1 MASVHALGLSGGL
14 LATWDL
20 GKAKLKAFV
29 VTAGILLTSF
39 SKDFIEEPNLKNVYG
54 PYNCKNLF
62 WDSIYY
68 EGTFDIQNLIIV
80 GDLNFIWSPC
90 EFWGSKAK
98 MDSSG
103 DYFVDLFGA
112 VNLVDVEPNPLNPTR
127 INGQGGLERVSK
139 RLDIFLMS
147 RPLMEKMTNFR

>member
-1 MASVHALGLSGGL
+1 MVLAHSACSFFLKIKPDWEVASVDALGLSGGL

-62 WDSIYY
+62 
-68 EGTFDIQNLIIV
+68 
-80 GDLNFIWSPC
+80 
-90 EFWGSKAK
+90 
-98 MDSSG
+98 
-103 DYFVDLFGA
+103 
-112 VNLVDVEPNPLNPTR
+112 
-127 INGQGGLERVSK
+127 
-139 RLDIFLMS
+139 
-147 RPLMEKMTNFR
+147 